1 MPQLKE
7 FHKAA
12 TVGSLG
18 HGDAASVM
26 VGGIDVLLARVGD
39 EYFAID
45 NYCSHEE
52 ALLSTGQLDA
62 SLCEVECPLHESRF
76 DLRTGQPTQMPAT
89 VPVETF
95 AVRVEG
101 EDILIGPKAAG

>member
-1 MPQLKE
+1 MPQPKE
-7 FHKAA
+7 FHQAA
-12 TVGSLG
+12 KVGSLQN
-18 HGDAASVM
+18 GDVTSVT
-26 VGGIDVLLARVGD
+26 VEGIEMMLARVGD

-52 ALLSTGQLDA
+52 ALLSTGHLDA

-101 EDILIGPKAAG
+101 EDILIGPRAAG